1 MPGFSS
7 TNNDPNDSAIDASS
21 AGEGLHASTTSPDV
35 AAVAAFH
42 DDKSINGVGAAV
54 YAKCDGGGSAVVG
67 LQMLAQGTGSGVWSE
82 ASGLGNG
89 ISAFQ
94 KNQASSGSGLY
105 AECQGNGN
113 AVHAKVNNFN
123 GEGAALLAEH
133 IGNKTAGFFKGDI
146 IVTGDV
152 SFPGMDC
159 AEEFVV
165 VDTAVEP
172 GTLMVIGVDG
182 VLEPASRPYDRRVA
196 GVVAGAGDFR
206 PGIVMGKNQHGAAPA
221 RPIALVG
228 RVWCRADAGHGAIG
242 VGDLLTSSPTPG
254 HAMKASDPQ
263 RAFGAVIGKAM
274 APLDTGFGLVPIL
287 IALQ

>member
-7 TNNDPNDSAIDASS
+7 SNNDPNDSAIDALS
-21 AGEGLHASTTSPDV
+21 AGEGLHATTTSPDF

-42 DDKSINGVGAAV
+42 TDQSPTGFGAAV
-54 YAKCDGGGSAVVG
+54 YAKCDGAGSGVVG
-67 LQMLAQGTGSGVWSE
+67 LQTLEAGTGSGVWSE
-82 ASGLGNG
+82 ASGAGHAITAL
-89 ISAFQ
+89 Q
-94 KNQASSGSGLY
+94 KNQASPGSGVY
-105 AECQGNGN
+105 AECQGTGNG
-113 AVHAKVNNFN
+113 VYAKVNNFN
-123 GEGAALLAEH
+123 GTGAALFAEH
-133 IGNKTAGFFKGDI
+133 IGNKTAGFFKGDV

-165 VDTAVEP
+165 ADLAIEP
-172 GTLMVIGVDG
+172 GTLMVIGADG
-182 VLEPASRPYDRRVA
+182 VLEPASRPYDRKVA
-196 GVVAGAGDFR
+196 GVVAGAGNFR
-206 PGIVMGKNQHGAAPA
+206 PGIVMGKHQHGAAPA

-228 RVWCRADAGHGAIG
+228 RVWCRADANYGAID

-274 APLDTGFGLVPIL
+274 APLEAGFGLVPIL